1 MTRKV
6 VLVTGGAGF
15 IGSHVVEELINTN
28 NIVKVIDNL
37 QTGRNLLPEYI
48 KSHQNLIWYQGDL
61 RKFMDVNKALTQ
73 EVVPHYIIHL
83 GASISVPES
92 IEKPLTYYDSNVTGT
107 FNLLYLAKKYN
118 VEKVVLASSCS
129 VTDLASPYAY
139 TKYLDEH
146 LIRMFSNIYKL
157 AGVSLRFYNVYGE
170 RQLIDGEGAVVPAFV
185 TKILKEETP
194 TIYGDGEQTRDFI
207 YVKDVAKSCIKALTM
222 EKCVSSY
229 AYEVGSGIPTSIND
243 LYKLIS
249 AQMDYKLDPIYKD
262 TRAGDA
268 KHACAKHST
277 VQFGIS
283 PTSLEEGLK
292 KAVNYYKS
300 FKGEIS
306 E

>member
-1 MTRKV
+1 MTRRV
-6 VLVTGGAGF
+6 ILVTGGAGF

-37 QTGRNLLPEYI
+37 QTGRNLLPEHI
-48 KSHQNLIWYQGDL
+48 KNHQNFIWYQGDL
-61 RKFMDVNKALTQ
+61 RKFIDVDRALTK
-73 EVVPHYIIHL
+73 EVAPQYIIHL

-92 IEKPLTYYDSNVTGT
+92 VEKPLTYYDTNVTGT

-118 VEKVVLASSCS
+118 VKKVVLASSCS
-129 VTDLASPYAY
+129 VNDLASPYAY
-139 TKYLDEH
+139 TKYLDEQI
-146 LIRMFSNIYKL
+146 IRMFTNIYKL
-157 AGVSLRFYNVYGE
+157 AGISLRFYNVYGE

-194 TIYGDGEQTRDFI
+194 TIFGDGKQTRDFI
-207 YVKDVAKSCIKALTM
+207 YVKDVAKSCIRALEM
-222 EKCVSSY
+222 ETCKPPY
-229 AYEVGSGIPTSIND
+229 AYEVGSGVATSINS

-249 AQMDYKLDPIYKD
+249 EEMDYKLDPLYKE

-277 VQFGIS
+277 IQFGVS

-292 KAVNYYKS
+292 KAIAYYKEVNN
-300 FKGEIS
+300 G
-306 E
+306 